1 MSSRSK
7 LLCSKPLLFGS
18 NKTRNFDIFYY
29 YFLEREG
36 RERERLSSLVTSP
49 SLFIKEP

>member
-1 MSSRSK
+1 MSSTRK

-18 NKTRNFDIFYY
+18 NKTRNFDIYYY
-29 YFLEREG
+29 YFLERGG
-36 RERERLSSLVTSP
+36 RESLSSLVTSP